1 MVIIFFFF
9 MFFQIILIRGIMLV
23 KRMYGVL
30 LLMMEID
37 QCCWTG
43 ACWRLH
49 LQSTRAKNILNF
61 IYKLWALAYKCV
73 VMETIMSPPNFR
85 QEECPLVVVV
95 KSDEPDLTMPINIT
109 CCAFIMAR
117 LCTFSKIYFKYL
129 MLSLLLHLR
138 EIEKNVSPV
147 FPLSSPWLKFYFYIF
162 LYFNTLYL
170 KKPLQHYS
178 NSPEFVFI
186 FLWKC

>member
-1 MVIIFFFF
+1 

-30 LLMMEID
+30 LMMEIG

-138 EIEKNVSPV
+138 EREKNVSR
-147 FPLSSPWLKFYFYIF
+147 LSPFITLIKVLL
-162 LYFNTLYL
+162 LYF
-170 KKPLQHYS
+170 
-178 NSPEFVFI
+178 FI
-186 FLWKC
+186 F